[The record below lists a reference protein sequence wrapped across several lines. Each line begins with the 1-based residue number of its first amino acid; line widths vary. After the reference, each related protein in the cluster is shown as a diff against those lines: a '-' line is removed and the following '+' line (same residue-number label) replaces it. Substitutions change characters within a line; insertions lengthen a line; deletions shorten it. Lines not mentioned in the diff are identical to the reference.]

1 MGASP
6 GTMGARSRPPGTTDR
21 PDSRQKAPL
30 QRIAPNTRKITQFGS
45 DFISLQ
51 KYFASSPRNLA
62 GARSVKVPFG
72 ELTLSIWAFPNSST
86 QSSFPVVRNTPAKER
101 DLNDLK
107 PGLVGKEKRVLD
119 NRQWTAVKRASMG
132 IKAIVVFLV
141 GLVLAS
147 GCVASSGV
155 RYRPCHEL
163 RTDMSVSNDEFY
175 RRCPPPPSD

>member
-107 PGLVGKEKRVLD
+107 PGLVGKEKRVGQPAMD
-119 NRQWTAVKRASMG
+119 RSKKSQYGYKSHCRFPGRFSSRFRMRCKQWCS
-132 IKAIVVFLV
+132 L
-141 GLVLAS
+141 
-147 GCVASSGV
+147 SS
-155 RYRPCHEL
+155 L
-163 RTDMSVSNDEFY
+163 S
-175 RRCPPPPSD
+175 